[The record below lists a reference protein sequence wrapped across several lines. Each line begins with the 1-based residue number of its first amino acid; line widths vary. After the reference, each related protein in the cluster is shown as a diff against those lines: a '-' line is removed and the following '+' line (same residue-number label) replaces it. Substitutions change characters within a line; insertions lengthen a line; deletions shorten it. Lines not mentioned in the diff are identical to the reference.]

1 METTLTQSKRSNLI
15 AKPMEDTEILILVL
29 MAALAGV
36 FYLVYRL
43 YVKPRRRRHGL
54 SKGMRRKLGL

>member
-1 METTLTQSKRSNLI
+1 
-15 AKPMEDTEILILVL
+15 MEDTELLILVL